1 MLILYIYFTLG
12 DFLLVGVM
20 QPVIR
25 MYDITTSQCFVA
37 SNPAHQHSDSVT
49 SIKWSPDGK
58 LYASA
63 SIDGM
68 IKIWDGVSSSC
79 ISTFPRAHDG
89 APVCSVQFARNGKS
103 RILLKIQ
110 GLTKVKQEN
119 ICSTCWLYLSFISQE
134 NMFCLLEKTLWLSC
148 GKCQQQDV
156 WLLILEPEQLENR

>member
-1 MLILYIYFTLG
+1 
-12 DFLLVGVM
+12 M

-103 RILLKIQ
+103 KISRKINVLLLKF
-110 GLTKVKQEN
+110 V
-119 ICSTCWLYLSFISQE
+119 
-134 NMFCLLEKTLWLSC
+134 
-148 GKCQQQDV
+148 
-156 WLLILEPEQLENR
+156 

>member
-1 MLILYIYFTLG
+1 MVCYFDNSIQILCLNISKRKFLKFLSIFFKLG

-89 APVCSVQFARNGKS
+89 APVCSVQFARNGKY
-103 RILLKIQ
+103 RI
-110 GLTKVKQEN
+110 
-119 ICSTCWLYLSFISQE
+119 
-134 NMFCLLEKTLWLSC
+134 
-148 GKCQQQDV
+148 
-156 WLLILEPEQLENR
+156 

>member
-1 MLILYIYFTLG
+1 MVCYFDNSIQILCCFKYLKEEIPEISINLFFKLG

-89 APVCSVQFARNGKS
+89 APVCSVQFARNGKY
-103 RILLKIQ
+103 RI
-110 GLTKVKQEN
+110 
-119 ICSTCWLYLSFISQE
+119 
-134 NMFCLLEKTLWLSC
+134 
-148 GKCQQQDV
+148 
-156 WLLILEPEQLENR
+156 

>member
-1 MLILYIYFTLG
+1 
-12 DFLLVGVM
+12 M

-103 RILLKIQ
+103 RISLKIQ
-110 GLTKVKQEN
+110 GLTSNLYVRLVVCYVAYICLSFPRQ
-119 ICSTCWLYLSFISQE
+119 ICSVFWKRLS
-134 NMFCLLEKTLWLSC
+134 
-148 GKCQQQDV
+148 G
-156 WLLILEPEQLENR
+156 

>member
-103 RILLKIQ
+103 KISRKINVLLLKIC
-110 GLTKVKQEN
+110 LTYN
-119 ICSTCWLYLSFISQE
+119 FLSSLNLSFISQV
-134 NMFCLLEKTLWLSC
+134 NMFCLREK
-148 GKCQQQDV
+148 
-156 WLLILEPEQLENR
+156 IL